1 MLLQI
6 NPHSGV
12 PIYRQ
17 IMDQVRY
24 QILAGVIKES
34 EQLLSVRDLSATVK
48 VNPMT
53 VSKAYA
59 YLEMEGLL
67 DRRRGVGLFAAKL
80 KTDQKN
86 TNSRKLIKTRLEQ
99 VANEAISLGLN
110 KEQFVNIA
118 EKTFNSFRNKIFM
131 IIS

>member
-34 EQLLSVRDLSATVK
+34 EQLPSVRDLSATVK

-67 DRRRGVGLFAAKL
+67 DRKRGVGLFAAKL
-80 KTDQKN
+80 NDEQKKTN
-86 TNSRKLIKTRLEQ
+86 CRMLVERGLEQ
-99 VANEAISLGLN
+99 IANDAISLGLS
-110 KEQFVNIA
+110 KEQFIQMADGVFNDL
-118 EKTFNSFRNKIFM
+118 KTEE
-131 IIS
+131 

>member
-6 NPHSGV
+6 NPHSGI

-17 IMDQVRY
+17 VMGQIRY
-24 QILAGVIKES
+24 QILAGVIRQS
-34 EQLLSVRDLSATVK
+34 EQLPSVRDMSARLK

-67 DRRRGVGLFAAKL
+67 DRKRGVGVFAAEL
-80 KTDQKN
+80 NPEQKN
-86 TNSRKLIKTRLEQ
+86 TNSKELVELGLEQ
-99 VANEAISLGLN
+99 VASEAISLGLSAEEFVQIASGVFN
-110 KEQFVNIA
+110 KLKTT
-118 EKTFNSFRNKIFM
+118 EKI
-131 IIS
+131 